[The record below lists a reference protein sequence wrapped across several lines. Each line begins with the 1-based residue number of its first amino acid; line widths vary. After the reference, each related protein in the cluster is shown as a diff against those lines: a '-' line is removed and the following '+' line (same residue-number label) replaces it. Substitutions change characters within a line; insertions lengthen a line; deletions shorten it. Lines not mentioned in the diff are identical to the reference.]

1 MVYKLKVNNMK
12 HFTKLFIGI
21 LFLILG
27 GTQSGFAQTT
37 IDNMLLENAVDPADV
52 ADKDIYVYLYNVTNG
67 KFVYGGGEFGAQA
80 VLSDRGIR
88 FKVTTTTDG
97 KYRLESAIYN
107 QSHGGGYLGV
117 DTWNPGDA
125 RNAFKTYIDRGTG
138 DGKSDIRF
146 TPVADKKTYISYP
159 IELIEI

>member
-1 MVYKLKVNNMK
+1 MK

-37 IDNMLLENAVDPADV
+37 IDDMLLEKAVDPATV
-52 ADKDIYVYLYNVTNG
+52 AGTGEYVYLYNVTNK
-67 KFVYGGGEFGAQA
+67 KFVHGGGEFGAQA

-88 FKVTTTTDG
+88 FEVTETADG

-117 DTWNPGDA
+117 DT
-125 RNAFKTYIDRGTG
+125 
-138 DGKSDIRF
+138 
-146 TPVADKKTYISYP
+146 
-159 IELIEI
+159 